1 MAAFGTRSGSP
12 RNRGGSAGFR
22 FSLYALV
29 SIVIM
34 VLDQRLDW
42 LERVRF
48 ALQTVTYPVEV
59 VLNSPVTGW
68 HWLEREFASRHA
80 LEGENR
86 RLRARLHE
94 LEMRTL
100 RVDALGAQNAALIG
114 LKHALPPVAERWLP
128 ADIVNIELGGLRQRI
143 LVDRGERNG
152 VFRNQAVLD
161 DYGVVGQTIHV
172 GPWSAEVQLITDPDH
187 DLPVQNVRTGF
198 RTIAVGTGDP
208 DALALP
214 YLPANADIRVGD
226 VLVTAGLGGVFP
238 SGYPVGRVTEVHP
251 SAAQPLARV
260 RVAPF
265 AHLATDREV
274 MLLWFRQ
281 GNPASPLKLR
291 GGQLTSGNPAVQPLP
306 APKPKTGP
314 AACTPAPATQKPG
327 ARQPGSAPA
336 QPKAASPRTGQSQP

>member
-1 MAAFGTRSGSP
+1 
-12 RNRGGSAGFR
+12 
-22 FSLYALV
+22 
-29 SIVIM
+29 M

-42 LERVRF
+42 LERVHF
-48 ALQTVTYPVEV
+48 ALQAVTYPVEV

-68 HWLEREFASRHA
+68 HLLEKEFASRHV
-80 LEGENR
+80 LEAENR
-86 RLRARLHE
+86 RLRARLHA
-94 LEMRTL
+94 LEMRSL
-100 RVDALGAQNAALIG
+100 RVDALAAQNAALIG
-114 LKHALPPVAERWLP
+114 LKHALPPVAKRWLP

-187 DLPVQNVRTGF
+187 DLPVQNERTGF

-214 YLPANADIRVGD
+214 YLPANADVRVGD
-226 VLVTAGLGGVFP
+226 VLVTSGLGGVFP
-238 SGYPVGRVTEVHP
+238 SGYPVGRVTEVDP
-251 SAAQPLARV
+251 SAPQPLARV
-260 RVAPF
+260 LVAPF
-265 AHLATDREV
+265 AHLTTDREV

-291 GGQLTSGNPAVQPLP
+291 GGQLTSGNPAVQPLSV
-306 APKPKTGP
+306 PKPKPPP
-314 AACTPAPATQKPG
+314 AACTPAPAAQSSG
-327 ARQPGSAPA
+327 ASQPGSTPV
-336 QPKAASPRTGQSQP
+336 QPKSGRPPAHKGQP

>member
-1 MAAFGTRSGSP
+1 
-12 RNRGGSAGFR
+12 
-22 FSLYALV
+22 
-29 SIVIM
+29 M

-42 LERVRF
+42 LERVHF
-48 ALQTVTYPVEV
+48 ALQAVTYPVEV

-68 HWLEREFASRHA
+68 HLLEKEFASRHV
-80 LEGENR
+80 LEAENR
-86 RLRARLHE
+86 RLRARLHA
-94 LEMRTL
+94 LEMRSL
-100 RVDALGAQNAALIG
+100 RVDALAAQNAALIG
-114 LKHALPPVAERWLP
+114 LKHALPPVAKRWLP

-187 DLPVQNVRTGF
+187 DLPVQNERTGF

-214 YLPANADIRVGD
+214 YLPANADVRVGD
-226 VLVTAGLGGVFP
+226 VLVTSGLGGVFP
-238 SGYPVGRVTEVHP
+238 SGYPVGRVTEVDP
-251 SAAQPLARV
+251 SAPQPLARV
-260 RVAPF
+260 LVAPF
-265 AHLATDREV
+265 AHLTTDREV

-291 GGQLTSGNPAVQPLP
+291 GGQLTSGNPAVQPLSV
-306 APKPKTGP
+306 PKPKPPP
-314 AACTPAPATQKPG
+314 AACTPAPAAQSSG
-327 ARQPGSAPA
+327 ASQPGSTPV
-336 QPKAASPRTGQSQP
+336 QPKSGGPPAHKGQP